1 MKKFKFSIDGNNFEV
16 SVNELDNNTMDVV
29 VNGSNYTVVVD
40 KEVNKVSNATV
51 AAPVA
56 KKTPGKVD
64 PIPAPT
70 PSSSAKVVTVKSQ
83 LPGSIIKVMVTE
95 GQSVKKGEVI
105 MTIESMKMENSI
117 MAEADGVI
125 SKIYVEAGKS
135 VMQDDKLV
143 DIAVSGAPVAAPAP
157 APAPAAP
164 VAKPAPA
171 PAPAPAA
178 APAPAPAASAANAK
192 PVKSPLPGSIIKIL
206 VSEGE
211 SVKRGQTLLTMESM
225 KMENEIKAEKDG
237 VVTSIK
243 VTPGQNVMQEDDL
256 LMMA

>member
-157 APAPAAP
+157 APAAP

-178 APAPAPAASAANAK
+178 APTPAASAANAK

>member
-40 KEVNKVSNATV
+40 KEGNKVSNATV

-70 PSSSAKVVTVKSQ
+70 PSASAKVVTVKSQ
-83 LPGSIIKVMVTE
+83 LPGSIIKVMVSE

-117 MAEADGVI
+117 T
-125 SKIYVEAGKS
+125 VEFAGTVKS
-135 VMQDDKLV
+135 VLV
-143 DIAVSGAPVAAPAP
+143 EVGAQVQSGQA
-157 APAPAAP
+157 
-164 VAKPAPA
+164 
-171 PAPAPAA
+171 
-178 APAPAPAASAANAK
+178 
-192 PVKSPLPGSIIKIL
+192 L
-206 VSEGE
+206 VE
-211 SVKRGQTLLTMESM
+211 L
-225 KMENEIKAEKDG
+225 A
-237 VVTSIK
+237 
-243 VTPGQNVMQEDDL
+243 
-256 LMMA
+256 

>member
-1 MKKFKFSIDGNNFEV
+1 MKKFKFSIDGNKFEV

-40 KEVNKVSNATV
+40 KEGSKASNATV
-51 AAPVA
+51 VSSIA

-64 PIPAPT
+64 PIPAPA
-70 PSSSAKVVTVKSQ
+70 PSAASNKVVTVKSQ
-83 LPGSIIKVMVTE
+83 LPGSIIKVLVTE

-105 MTIESMKMENSI
+105 MTIESMKMENNI

-125 SKIYVEAGKS
+125 GKIYVEAGKS

-143 DIAVSGAPVAAPAP
+143 DITVSGVSAPAP
-157 APAPAAP
+157 APAPAAQPKP
-164 VAKPAPA
+164 VS
-171 PAPAPAA
+171 APAA
-178 APAPAPAASAANAK
+178 KPEAAPAPAASAANAK

>member
-157 APAPAAP
+157 APAAP
-164 VAKPAPA
+164 VAKPAP
-171 PAPAPAA
+171 

>member
-157 APAPAAP
+157 APAAP

-171 PAPAPAA
+171 SAPAP

>member
-40 KEVNKVSNATV
+40 KEGNKVSNATV

-70 PSSSAKVVTVKSQ
+70 PSASAKVVTVKSQ
-83 LPGSIIKVMVTE
+83 LPGSIIKVMVSE

-143 DIAVSGAPVAAPAP
+143 DITVSGAPAAAPEPAPAPAPVAKPEPAP
-157 APAPAAP
+157 APAPAAS
-164 VAKPAPA
+164 
-171 PAPAPAA
+171 PAPAA
-178 APAPAPAASAANAK
+178 NAANAK

>member
-1 MKKFKFSIDGNNFEV
+1 
-16 SVNELDNNTMDVV
+16 
-29 VNGSNYTVVVD
+29 
-40 KEVNKVSNATV
+40 
-51 AAPVA
+51 
-56 KKTPGKVD
+56 
-64 PIPAPT
+64 
-70 PSSSAKVVTVKSQ
+70 
-83 LPGSIIKVMVTE
+83 
-95 GQSVKKGEVI
+95 
-105 MTIESMKMENSI
+105 

-157 APAPAAP
+157 APAAP

-171 PAPAPAA
+171 SAPAA
-178 APAPAPAASAANAK
+178 APAPAASAANAK

>member
-40 KEVNKVSNATV
+40 KEGNKVSNATV

-70 PSSSAKVVTVKSQ
+70 PSASAKVVTVKSQ
-83 LPGSIIKVMVTE
+83 LPGSIIKVMVSE

-143 DIAVSGAPVAAPAP
+143 DITVSGAPAAAPAP
-157 APAPAAP
+157 APAPAP
-164 VAKPAPA
+164 VAKPEPA

-178 APAPAPAASAANAK
+178 APAANAANAK

>member
-40 KEVNKVSNATV
+40 KEGNKVSNATV

-70 PSSSAKVVTVKSQ
+70 PSASAKVVTVKSQ
-83 LPGSIIKVMVTE
+83 LPGSIIKVMVSE

-143 DIAVSGAPVAAPAP
+143 DITVSG
-157 APAPAAP
+157 
-164 VAKPAPA
+164 
-171 PAPAPAA
+171 APAA
-178 APAPAPAASAANAK
+178 APAPAPVAKPEPAPAPVAAPAPAANAANAK

>member
-40 KEVNKVSNATV
+40 KEGNKVSNATV

-70 PSSSAKVVTVKSQ
+70 PSASAKVVTVKSQ
-83 LPGSIIKVMVTE
+83 LPGSIIKVMVSE

-143 DIAVSGAPVAAPAP
+143 DITVSG
-157 APAPAAP
+157 
-164 VAKPAPA
+164 
-171 PAPAPAA
+171 APAA
-178 APAPAPAASAANAK
+178 APAPAPAPAPVAKPEPAANAANAK

>member
-157 APAPAAP
+157 APAAP

-171 PAPAPAA
+171 SAPAA
-178 APAPAPAASAANAK
+178 APAPAASAANAK

>member
-157 APAPAAP
+157 APAAP

-171 PAPAPAA
+171 PAPAPVA
-178 APAPAPAASAANAK
+178 APAPAASAANAK

>member
-143 DIAVSGAPVAAPAP
+143 DIAVSGAPVEAPAT
-157 APAPAAP
+157 
-164 VAKPAPA
+164 
-171 PAPAPAA
+171 
-178 APAPAPAASAANAK
+178 APAASAANAK

>member
-157 APAPAAP
+157 APAAP
-164 VAKPAPA
+164 VAKPA

>member
-40 KEVNKVSNATV
+40 KEGNKVSNATV

-70 PSSSAKVVTVKSQ
+70 PSASAKVVTVKSQ
-83 LPGSIIKVMVTE
+83 LPGSIIKVMVSE

-143 DIAVSGAPVAAPAP
+143 DITVSGAPAAAPAP
-157 APAPAAP
+157 AP
-164 VAKPAPA
+164 VAKPE
-171 PAPAPAA
+171 PAPAA
-178 APAPAPAASAANAK
+178 APAPAANAANAK

>member
-143 DIAVSGAPVAAPAP
+143 DIAVSGAPVAAP
-157 APAPAAP
+157 

>member
-157 APAPAAP
+157 APAAP

-178 APAPAPAASAANAK
+178 APAPTASAANAK

>member
-157 APAPAAP
+157 APA
-164 VAKPAPA
+164 
-171 PAPAPAA
+171 
-178 APAPAPAASAANAK
+178 ASAANAK

>member
-1 MKKFKFSIDGNNFEV
+1 
-16 SVNELDNNTMDVV
+16 MD
-29 VNGSNYTVVVD
+29 
-40 KEVNKVSNATV
+40 AR
-51 AAPVA
+51 

-157 APAPAAP
+157 APAAP
-164 VAKPAPA
+164 VAKPA

>member
-157 APAPAAP
+157 APAAP

-192 PVKSPLPGSIIKIL
+192 PDRKS
-206 VSEGE
+206 
-211 SVKRGQTLLTMESM
+211 
-225 KMENEIKAEKDG
+225 
-237 VVTSIK
+237 VV
-243 VTPGQNVMQEDDL
+243 
-256 LMMA
+256 

>member
-157 APAPAAP
+157 AAP

-178 APAPAPAASAANAK
+178 APAPTASAANAK